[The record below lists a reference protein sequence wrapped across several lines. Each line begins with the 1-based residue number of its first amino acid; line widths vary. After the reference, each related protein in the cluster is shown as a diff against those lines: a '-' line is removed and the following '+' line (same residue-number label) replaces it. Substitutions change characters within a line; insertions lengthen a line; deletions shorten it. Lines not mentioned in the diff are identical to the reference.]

1 MTDVHADKTDSSA
14 PLPSMRFVLLLR
26 AVILGAVFFIGET
39 FLWYADVSSFYIFLV
54 ELAELAATA
63 VLLFI
68 AVRWLVRKRYSS
80 ALSLFL
86 VAAFM
91 LSAFPV
97 PSGLLSL
104 SLFGSRDVIHLIH
117 PDEAAYQIKFSLH
130 QKRYLEEIKL
140 IHPDSNGFRYK
151 TFDWGHGATDWTG
164 LVFDESDEFDLPEI
178 SRSEAWWTKVGG
190 HDGILSCPHSVYKI
204 KPHFFVVSEVCR

>member
-1 MTDVHADKTDSSA
+1 
-14 PLPSMRFVLLLR
+14 MRFVLLLR

-97 PSGLLSL
+97 PSRLLSL

-130 QKRYLEEIKL
+130 QKR
-140 IHPDSNGFRYK
+140 
-151 TFDWGHGATDWTG
+151 
-164 LVFDESDEFDLPEI
+164 
-178 SRSEAWWTKVGG
+178 
-190 HDGILSCPHSVYKI
+190 
-204 KPHFFVVSEVCR
+204 